1 MSAGIFKG
9 SINSFAKI
17 TRLGY
22 LTMHASLFLEERKI
36 YKDNLLNILFYFLND
51 KNVITA
57 WNLREREK
65 MECLDF
71 FSAFKYM
78 IGL

>member
-1 MSAGIFKG
+1 
-9 SINSFAKI
+9 
-17 TRLGY
+17 
-22 LTMHASLFLEERKI
+22 MHASLFLEERKI
-36 YKDNLLNILFYFLND
+36 YKDNLFNILFYFLND

-57 WNLREREK
+57 WNLREREREREK

>member
-1 MSAGIFKG
+1 
-9 SINSFAKI
+9 
-17 TRLGY
+17 
-22 LTMHASLFLEERKI
+22 MHASLFLEEKKI
-36 YKDNLLNILFYFLND
+36 YKDNLLNILFYFIND

-65 MECLDF
+65 IECLDF

>member
-1 MSAGIFKG
+1 MEF
-9 SINSFAKI
+9 
-17 TRLGY
+17 
-22 LTMHASLFLEERKI
+22 ERERERE
-36 YKDNLLNILFYFLND
+36 
-51 KNVITA
+51 
-57 WNLREREK
+57 REREK